1 MIRIINSQ
9 IAINNDTDGI
19 QFITIE
25 PAVKVVLMLKIWK
38 SNFFKSIRRL
48 KIYGCRRI
56 GGQSEEQR
64 QQ

>member
-25 PAVKVVLMLKIWK
+25 PAVKVV
-38 SNFFKSIRRL
+38 RL
-48 KIYGCRRI
+48 NADVENL
-56 GGQSEEQR
+56 EEQLFQKYSEIEDIWMSTNWR
-64 QQ
+64 SK